1 MKLLIVED
9 EVLLSQSLS
18 QQFNRLGFVVDVA
31 FDGLEA
37 LYCLGEHTYDL
48 VILDLGLPKQPG
60 LVVLETL
67 RKTDVL
73 TPVIIL
79 TARNTWQERVS
90 GLKAGADDYLGK
102 PFEFEELLARVQSAL
117 RRGQVAALSS
127 AGALQNAL
135 QQGDITLNLDT
146 QQVRVGTQTWQAL
159 TATEFKLLKLM
170 MHTPQKIFSKNELIE
185 RINDQHYDCDSNV
198 VEVYIRRLRQRIGKQ
213 YIETYRGQGYRFVV
227 LPVSKNL

>member
-1 MKLLIVED
+1 MKLLLIED
-9 EVLLSQSLS
+9 ELLLSQNLTK
-18 QQFNRLGFVVDVA
+18 QFNRLGFVVDA
-31 FDGLEA
+31 ALDGLEA
-37 LYCLGEHTYDL
+37 LHCLSEHTYDA

-67 RKTDVL
+67 RKQGVT

-79 TARNTWQERVS
+79 TARNTWQERVN

-102 PFEFEELLARVQSAL
+102 PFEFEELLARVHSAL
-117 RRGQVAALSS
+117 RRAQMAHNAVA
-127 AGALQNAL
+127 QNAL
-135 QQGDITLNLDT
+135 QQGDLTLDLDA
-146 QQVRVGTQTWQAL
+146 QQVRVGTQEWQAL

-170 MHTPQKIFSKNELIE
+170 MQTPQKIFSKSELIE

-213 YIETYRGQGYRFVV
+213 RIETYRGQGYQFKVI
-227 LPVSKNL
+227 